1 MTVSETWQSDCHFFG
16 RQHSD
21 GWPTTQVFSDAMFL
35 PPSGRRQLCESP
47 SILSVWW
54 RKDDRLVNFLYE
66 NSRTRVNVYI
76 KKKMFFRNPIHKPA
90 RVYRRWFATLWATC
104 LWNRWLSATNR
115 TWSRNTWFLRY
126 GWPAISPSTGLL
138 RFSPTAAKCATC
150 IRDSTIFN
158 WTMIHPLRYVVCTQ
172 HGRFGCHAIN

>member
-1 MTVSETWQSDCHFFG
+1 MRKPFYLISLMKKRWPAFWFFYKI
-16 RQHSD
+16 
-21 GWPTTQVFSDAMFL
+21 F
-35 PPSGRRQLCESP
+35 
-47 SILSVWW
+47 VWKLAYACK
-54 RKDDRLVNFLYE
+54 RI
-66 NSRTRVNVYI
+66 YI

-150 IRDSTIFN
+150 KRDSTIFN
-158 WTMIHPLRYVVCTQ
+158 WTTIHPLRYVVCMQTVVLGVTRSIGQ
-172 HGRFGCHAIN
+172 YDKCHAFRVNSRFYVYANTPISDVVI